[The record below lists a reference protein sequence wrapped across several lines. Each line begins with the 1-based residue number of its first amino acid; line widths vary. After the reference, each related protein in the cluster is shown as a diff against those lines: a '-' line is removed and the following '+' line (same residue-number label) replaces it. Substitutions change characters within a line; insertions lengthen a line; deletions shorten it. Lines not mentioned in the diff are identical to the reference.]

1 MANITW
7 TSSPVT
13 AKMKLPSGNV
23 YYFKDADVRAWIGT
37 GSSSGAEYRITE
49 LEDAIEKLSNATHWL
64 GITSTSLTDGATT
77 NPITIGGASVT
88 AISGDIVQDSY
99 GTEFIFNGTAW
110 QQLGASIG
118 TLKAFAFVDE
128 GEVTITPKGTV
139 PSGTVTFAAH
149 TTDKVLGEDT
159 TFTATGADVSFG
171 TPTTATV
178 LTSSVKATVP
188 KPSGTKKY
196 LTASASGG
204 AVSVGTSAS
213 AITGL
218 GTASTA
224 DIPNVTS
231 AGTAASW
238 SITVNGSDAEQ
249 LDISW
254 TPNSPATLGTAI
266 TAVTGY
272 ASPTTDT
279 FAKTVSMTTQPTVT
293 LTSASSTST
302 GAVEYI
308 SALSTSGTNDVTF
321 DTTTSGHTASAI
333 TALGTKTVTQ
343 PTITVGTND
352 KVSAITALGTAT
364 APQRTLSGT
373 EETYTVTPKSSS

>member
-1 MANITW
+1 MATISW
-7 TSSPVT
+7 TSTPVT

-49 LEDAIEKLSNATHWL
+49 LEDAVEKLSNATHWL

-77 NPITIGGASVT
+77 NPITIGGQSVT
-88 AISGDIVQDSY
+88 AVSGDIVQDSY

-118 TLKAFAFVDE
+118 TLRAFAFVDE

-139 PSGTVTFAAH
+139 PSGTVTFTSH

-159 TFTATGADVSFG
+159 TFTATGGDVSFG

-178 LTSSVKATVP
+178 LTSSVTATVP

-218 GTASTA
+218 
-224 DIPNVTS
+224 
-231 AGTAASW
+231 
-238 SITVNGSDAEQ
+238 
-249 LDISW
+249 L
-254 TPNSPATLGTAI
+254 
-266 TAVTGY
+266 
-272 ASPTTDT
+272 
-279 FAKTVSMTTQPTVT
+279 M
-293 LTSASSTST
+293 
-302 GAVEYI
+302 
-308 SALSTSGTNDVTF
+308 
-321 DTTTSGHTASAI
+321 
-333 TALGTKTVTQ
+333 
-343 PTITVGTND
+343 
-352 KVSAITALGTAT
+352 
-364 APQRTLSGT
+364 
-373 EETYTVTPKSSS
+373 

>member
-1 MANITW
+1 M
-7 TSSPVT
+7 
-13 AKMKLPSGNV
+13 LLL
-23 YYFKDADVRAWIGT
+23 D
-37 GSSSGAEYRITE
+37 
-49 LEDAIEKLSNATHWL
+49 
-64 GITSTSLTDGATT
+64 
-77 NPITIGGASVT
+77 
-88 AISGDIVQDSY
+88 
-99 GTEFIFNGTAW
+99 
-110 QQLGASIG
+110 
-118 TLKAFAFVDE
+118 
-128 GEVTITPKGTV
+128 
-139 PSGTVTFAAH
+139 
-149 TTDKVLGEDT
+149 
-159 TFTATGADVSFG
+159 
-171 TPTTATV
+171 
-178 LTSSVKATVP
+178 
-188 KPSGTKKY
+188 
-196 LTASASGG
+196 
-204 AVSVGTSAS
+204 
-213 AITGL
+213 
-218 GTASTA
+218 STA

-308 SALSTSGTNDVTF
+308 SALSTSGTNAVTF
-321 DTTTSGHTASAI
+321 DTTTSGKTASAI

-352 KVSAITALGTAT
+352 KINAITALGTGT
-364 APQRTLSGT
+364 APSRTLSGT